1 MKQQLLVSKADKK
14 KIMSL
19 DLAERLIRVEQNV
32 SACFNKPVSF
42 TQTEYFKSMSNSEK
56 KDFIKYLNN
65 KTKKKVFKLFLVFLP
80 LLIIFLLNMSITG
93 KAIKETIGESYF
105 IGAEIL
111 VVVLFDDLV
120 HEGIPRGSS
129 ILVEGGPGSGKTLFC
144 LNLAKNMCEMGKKVL
159 YMSFEEP
166 EERLMH

>member
-111 VVVLFDDLV
+111 VVVLFVVLVIILIIKIISNKRRDKYFNQQVKVIDD
-120 HEGIPRGSS
+120 
-129 ILVEGGPGSGKTLFC
+129 ILVKKSTV
-144 LNLAKNMCEMGKKVL
+144 KNHKK
-159 YMSFEEP
+159 
-166 EERLMH
+166 

>member
-56 KDFIKYLNN
+56 KYLNN

-111 VVVLFDDLV
+111 VVVLFVVLVIILIIKIISNKRRDKYFNQQVKVIDD
-120 HEGIPRGSS
+120 
-129 ILVEGGPGSGKTLFC
+129 ILVKKSTV
-144 LNLAKNMCEMGKKVL
+144 KN
-159 YMSFEEP
+159 
-166 EERLMH
+166 

>member
-80 LLIIFLLNMSITG
+80 LLIILI
-93 KAIKETIGESYF
+93 IKIISNKRRDKYF
-105 IGAEIL
+105 NQQVKVIDDIL
-111 VVVLFDDLV
+111 VKKSTVKN
-120 HEGIPRGSS
+120 HKKS
-129 ILVEGGPGSGKTLFC
+129 I
-144 LNLAKNMCEMGKKVL
+144 
-159 YMSFEEP
+159 
-166 EERLMH
+166 